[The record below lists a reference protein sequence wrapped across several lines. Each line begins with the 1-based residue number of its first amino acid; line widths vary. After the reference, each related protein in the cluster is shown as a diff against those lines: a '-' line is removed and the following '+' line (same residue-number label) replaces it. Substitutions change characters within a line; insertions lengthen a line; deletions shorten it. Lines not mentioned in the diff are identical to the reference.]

1 MHVYTSVQII
11 GLAILYIVSA
21 FKSIALVF
29 PFFVLLMLPLR
40 WSLNYLPKISLTRK
54 WLAGKVFNAS
64 ELEAVSISIWFIL
77 ISCLLNQNCT
87 ILIIFFFT
95 SFDSL
100 MEKMLENLYEMET
113 KKNKNM
119 KTAQNKKLE
128 TLYTFTPLLIKH
140 TTCII
145 NWII

>member
-54 WLAGKVFNAS
+54 GLAGKVFNAS

-100 MEKMLENLYEMET
+100 MEKMLENLYEMKT

-128 TLYTFTPLLIKH
+128 TLYTFTSLLIKH

>member
-77 ISCLLNQNCT
+77 ISYLLNQNFT

-100 MEKMLENLYEMET
+100 MEKMLENLYEMKT
-113 KKNKNM
+113 KKNRNTKN
-119 KTAQNKKLE
+119 TQNKKLE
-128 TLYTFTPLLIKH
+128 NLYTFTALLKNIRVS
-140 TTCII
+140 
-145 NWII
+145 